1 MTGEQGSSV
10 LPELGYVLALET
22 KNLIPSLNAYAI
34 AHERERLAGPGGAI
48 EAHSRRLAWLI
59 DNAEAI
65 SRQFGSPPSERWYVR
80 GAIVVP
86 TAVTTA
92 FLPDVQMP
100 ILAASEVVAW
110 ARDQLGE
117 TRVQEHGLESP

>member
-1 MTGEQGSSV
+1 M
-10 LPELGYVLALET
+10 LALET

-80 GAIVVP
+80 GA

-117 TRVQEHGLESP
+117 TRVPEHGLESP